1 MSSHHPANAAPV
13 TSDRSLVDSLH
24 HEIRTPMTAIL
35 GFADLIEADLDENRP
50 AAELREAVRT
60 IQRSGRHLL
69 DLVTTILDVSG
80 INDTGHVRVPEPVC
94 LESLCRGLIDHAA
107 DAASRASLGLRAVF
121 IGDVPASMPTD
132 AHRLRVVLSGLLANA
147 LRFTDAGG
155 VELRVSVRQGAGVD
169 REICFDIIDT
179 GIGMTP
185 AQAERLS
192 DPARIASGD
201 GTNAAGL
208 GLQLCHATAAL
219 MGGRIEV
226 RSHLGAGSRVG
237 LRLPLTTPADAPRIG
252 IEVITPMRD
261 DAARPDREFL
271 PLAGCRVLLVEDG
284 PDNQTLL
291 RFLLRRA
298 GADVE
303 LAADGVEAMAFADEV
318 NSAFDLVLMDMHM
331 PRMDGYA
338 ATERLRATG
347 CTVPVIALTAHA
359 RRGDREL
366 CLKAGCDDYVTK
378 PIDRLAL
385 IETCKKWMLGDL
397 CRAA

>member
-1 MSSHHPANAAPV
+1 MPDTRPATPANR
-13 TSDRSLVDSLH
+13 DRSLVDSLH

-60 IQRSGRHLL
+60 IQRSGRQLL

-80 INDTGHVRVPEPVC
+80 INDRGAQRAPEPVC
-94 LESLCRGLIDHAA
+94 LESMCRGLIDQAVEAA
-107 DAASRASLGLRAVF
+107 DRASIGLRAVF
-121 IGDVPASMPTD
+121 VGDVPATIPTD
-132 AHRLRVVLSGLLANA
+132 AHRLRVVLSGMLANA
-147 LRFTDAGG
+147 LRFTDTGG
-155 VELRVSVRQGAGVD
+155 VELRVSVKHVAAGG
-169 REICFDIIDT
+169 REICFDIIDS
-179 GIGMTP
+179 GIGMTRE
-185 AQAERLS
+185 QAEMLS
-192 DPARIASGD
+192 DPTRIAAGD
-201 GTNAAGL
+201 GSSAAGL
-208 GLQLCHATAAL
+208 GMQLCHATAGL
-219 MGGRIEV
+219 MGGRIGV
-226 RSHLGAGSRVG
+226 HSHLGAGSRVG
-237 LRLPLTTPADAPRIG
+237 LCLPLTTGATAARIG
-252 IEVITPMRD
+252 VDVILPNRETDRP
-261 DAARPDREFL
+261 AAREFL

-303 LAADGVEAMAFADEV
+303 LAADGVEALAYAEEV

-338 ATERLRATG
+338 ATERLRASG

>member
-1 MSSHHPANAAPV
+1 MSHPNPDAIAPAA
-13 TSDRSLVDSLH
+13 SDRALVDSLH

-50 AAELREAVRT
+50 ASELREAVRT
-60 IQRSGRHLL
+60 IQRSGRQLL

-80 INDTGHVRVPEPVC
+80 INERGGVRVAEPVC
-94 LESLCRGLIDHAA
+94 LESLCRGLLDQASEAA
-107 DAASRASLGLRAVF
+107 DRAAIGLRAVF
-121 IGDVPASMPTD
+121 VGDVPASIPTD

-147 LRFTDAGG
+147 LRYTDTGG
-155 VELRVSVRQGAGVD
+155 VELRVSVRGAQNET

-192 DPARIASGD
+192 DPARIATDD
-201 GTNAAGL
+201 GQVSAGL
-208 GLQLCHATAAL
+208 GMQLCHATAAL

-237 LRLPLTTPADAPRIG
+237 LCLPLNAEQGVSRVGVET
-252 IEVITPMRD
+252 ITPRRD
-261 DAARPDREFL
+261 GGPAAEREFL

-303 LAADGVEAMAFADEV
+303 LAADGVEALAFADGV

-331 PRMDGYA
+331 PRLDGYA
-338 ATERLRATG
+338 ATARLRESG

-366 CLKAGCDDYVTK
+366 CMKAGCDDYVTK